1 MSRSLSI
8 RNLYD
13 KKFEQL
19 QFDGHYNQA
28 MGNPESNGIWI
39 IWGKEKNGKT
49 WWALK
54 LADYLSNQT
63 KVLYISAEEGT
74 GMDFVDAC
82 KRAGLS
88 TKNNNL
94 KFEEY
99 LSINELT
106 AKLKSRKS
114 AKVIFI
120 DNATIYAD
128 ELRAAGLRQLV
139 RNFPDKLFIMLAHE
153 EKREPYTALA
163 KLARKLAKIIMHV
176 QGLTTQISGRCPGGT
191 ISIDETKAALYWGT
205 ETTNKN
211 QQI

>member
-13 KKFEQL
+13 KKFQQL
-19 QFDGHYNQA
+19 AFDGLYLQA
-28 MGNPESNGIWI
+28 IGNPESNGIWI

-54 LADYLSNQT
+54 LADYLSKQT

-82 KRAGLS
+82 KRAGLH
-88 TKNNNL
+88 TGNKNL

-106 AKLKSRKS
+106 EKLKSRKS
-114 AKVIFI
+114 AKVIFL
-120 DNATIYAD
+120 DNCTVYAD
-128 ELRAAGLRQLV
+128 ELRAAMLRQLTK
-139 RNFPDKLFIMLAHE
+139 NYPDKLFILVAHE

-176 QGLTTQISGRCPGGT
+176 QGLATHVSGRCPGGI
-191 ISIDETKAALYWGT
+191 ISIDEQKATLYWGT
-205 ETTNKN
+205 EIITKTETT
-211 QQI
+211 